1 MVFQRARSRSV
12 VKSGFLG
19 TLIILTT
26 ILGIVVIARADV
38 RIDKP
43 PVKRTPPNN
52 RRTPTPKF
60 VVNALE
66 LSVHQQVNQ
75 YRQSLDLPP
84 LVFDPAISIQARIH
98 SNDMAKTGKM
108 NHDGFNDRANTIA
121 QTINYRSVSENVAT
135 NMGYDRPDAIA
146 VKGWL
151 ESPGHHRNIIGRYD
165 LTGIGVSRD
174 AKGEYFFTQIF
185 VRKIK
190 Q

>member
-1 MVFQRARSRSV
+1 MYAVMI
-12 VKSGFLG
+12 KYHFLG

-26 ILGIVVIARADV
+26 VLGLVVISRADV
-38 RIDKP
+38 RIDTH
-43 PVKRTPPNN
+43 PVKRTLPTN
-52 RRTPTPKF
+52 RRTPMPKF
-60 VVNALE
+60 VMNALE

-84 LVFDPAISIQARIH
+84 LVFDPAISIQAKIH
-98 SNDMAKTGKM
+98 SDNMARTGTM
-108 NHDGFNDRANTIA
+108 THDGFNDRVNAIS
-121 QTINYRSVSENVAT
+121 QTITYRSVSENVAT

-151 ESPGHHRNIIGRYD
+151 ESSGHHRNIIGRYD

-185 VRKIK
+185 IRKIK